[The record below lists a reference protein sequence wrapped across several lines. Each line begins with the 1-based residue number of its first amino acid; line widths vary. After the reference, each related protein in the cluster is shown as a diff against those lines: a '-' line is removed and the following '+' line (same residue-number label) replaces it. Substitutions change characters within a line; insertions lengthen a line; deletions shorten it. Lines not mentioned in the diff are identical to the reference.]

1 MTAQDQVFLQYV
13 KATVLLYIN
22 SLSGSKLV
30 RMLATLQSPAGRGN
44 RSWAH
49 NAMIFKTR
57 AASALP
63 QGIVRIQMAE
73 AHSRISD

>member
-1 MTAQDQVFLQYV
+1 MTAQDQVLLQHV
-13 KATVLLYIN
+13 KATVLLDRN
-22 SLSGSKLV
+22 SVSGSELI

-49 NAMIFKTR
+49 NAMIFKTQ

-63 QGIVRIQMAE
+63 GGIVKTQMAE
-73 AHSRISD
+73 AHSRISA